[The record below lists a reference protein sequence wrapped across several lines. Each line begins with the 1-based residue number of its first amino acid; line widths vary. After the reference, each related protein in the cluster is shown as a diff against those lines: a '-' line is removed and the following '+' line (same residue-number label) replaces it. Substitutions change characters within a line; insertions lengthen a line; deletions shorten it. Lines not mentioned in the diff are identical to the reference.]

1 MPDLKLIA
9 LDSEDLEVISA
20 YVQDAIVRVEDMG
33 FAPADNRFALIMNRF
48 AWEEGDER
56 SRGQRKRSALHF
68 ERVLKATP
76 SGIDLKA
83 REGVLDLLAITFEP
97 GESPEGTV
105 ILDFA
110 GGGSIRLEVE
120 CLEAKM
126 RDLGAA
132 WAAAARPAHSLD
144 GD

>member
-20 YVQDAIVRVEDMG
+20 YVQDAIVRVEDIG
-33 FAPADNRFALIMNRF
+33 LAKTDKRFALIMNRF

-83 REGVLDLLAITFEP
+83 REGVLDLLAITFIP
-97 GESPEGTV
+97 GEAPEGTV
-105 ILDFA
+105 VLDFA

-132 WAAAARPAHSLD
+132 WAATARPAHSLD